1 MELLLRLFGIAATA
15 VFVVSVVV
23 MLLTFRRARR
33 LTTSTLVVPALL
45 SLAILALY
53 GLLLRA
59 MPSAGWVVT
68 SLVAGTAVGAVWA
81 RTHAVFRARDGGIRS
96 RGSLWYLAVWAVVLT
111 LNQLVVLVAGR
122 SSPALM
128 GLLVFSTGVAIGN
141 GLGLLRR
148 VQRLKVAVALVAAL
162 VAPAAVAGAEE
173 VLLLLPSQFDVR
185 PISGWNQRGSRMEK
199 FTSKDLG
206 GDRLEPF
213 RFRGEEV
220 TQETSRTD
228 HHAVSECTVDIQYH
242 HEYRATFRRG
252 VLNGRWIA
260 RQRNYYRSCKDRD
273 DGEYMRVNHE
283 GVMSGQADADGRLA
297 VTVQTTNSEI
307 IDRRIEWV
315 GKGKEGR
322 FVIYNEWKKRDQAM
336 EPWSFGFGFQLPVGE
351 LQSSQ
356 KLSPRPTPAP
366 LPRAGTARAGGERS
380 EPPRVTPGGQ
390 ASGGRDESASGTG
403 ARAGARDQERDGARD
418 EVREASRDEVR
429 DEARDQPPGGGR
441 DEPGDGPPPVS
452 PVAAAGA
459 AAGTAALTLLGAAWM
474 LASSGVRPGDLLG
487 SPTPGDGEPLE
498 PPPAPRDGDVR
509 PESGEVW
516 SDSDRGW
523 VSPNLYEL
531 ERGQWRA
538 DVERA
543 QAVSREESRSDGAG
557 IDRALRESEARQR
570 EAASAQAEAARVF
583 DLEASF
589 QPERIEPYKPTW
601 TDRVGSGLEW
611 GEFCAD
617 TGVSVLAEVTGPA
630 GQELGRIYTVTK
642 ETVKGASEGV
652 AAYARGQGGA
662 LAAEGSAWVIVER
675 TGIGFVKGGAK
686 VGLDFAA
693 GEVIGRAA
701 GRAGL
706 PLPELPDMG
715 EAAMTRVVC
724 DAATG
729 AAEGQARRVVGIAVG
744 KTLGSQALQ
753 KPAGWAVEATTGER
767 L

>member
-1 MELLLRLFGIAATA
+1 VDLLLRLFGIAATA
-15 VFVVSVVV
+15 VFVLSVVV

-33 LTTSTLVVPALL
+33 LNTSTLVVPALL
-45 SLAILALY
+45 SLAILVLY

-59 MPSAGWVVT
+59 MPSAGWMVA
-68 SLVAGTAVGAVWA
+68 SLVAGTAIGAVWA
-81 RTHAVFRARDGGIRS
+81 RTQALFRARDGAIRS
-96 RGSLWYLAVWAVVLT
+96 RGSLWYLAVWAAVLT
-111 LNQLVVLVAGR
+111 LNQLVMLVAGR

-141 GLGLLRR
+141 GLVLLRR
-148 VQRLKVAVALVAAL
+148 VRRLRAAVALAMVL
-162 VAPAAVAGAEE
+162 VAPAAVADAEE

-185 PISGWNQRGSRMEK
+185 PISGSSRMGGEMR
-199 FTSKDLG
+199 TLTAKDLE
-206 GDRLEPF
+206 GDPNPF
-213 RFRGEEV
+213 RFRGEDV
-220 TQETSRTD
+220 TQEMSRTD
-228 HHAVSECTVDIQYH
+228 HHAFPECTVDIQYH

-252 VLNGRWIA
+252 VLNGRWLA
-260 RQRNYYRSCKDRD
+260 HQRNYYRNCKDRD

-283 GVMSGQADADGRLA
+283 GVISGQADADGRLK

-315 GKGKEGR
+315 GKGNEGR
-322 FVIYNEWKKRDQAM
+322 FVSFNEWKKRDQAM
-336 EPWSFGFGFQLPVGE
+336 EPWSFGLGFQLPVGE

-366 LPRAGTARAGGERS
+366 LPRAGTASAGGDRS
-380 EPPRVTPGGQ
+380 EPRPGALGGE
-390 ASGGRDESASGTG
+390 ASGGRDESRSGIG
-403 ARAGARDQERDGARD
+403 VRAGTRDQARD
-418 EVREASRDEVR
+418 ASRDEVR
-429 DEARDQPPGGGR
+429 DEPPAGNR
-441 DEPGDGPPPVS
+441 DEPVDGPPPVS
-452 PVAAAGA
+452 PAAAAGA

-487 SPTPGDGEPLE
+487 SPAPGGGEPFE
-498 PPPAPRDGDVR
+498 PPPTPRDGDVR

-543 QAVSREESRSDGAG
+543 QAVSREESRGDGTD
-557 IDRALRESEARQR
+557 IDHTLRDSEARQR
-570 EAASAQAEAARVF
+570 AAASAQAEAARVF

-589 QPERIEPYKPTW
+589 QPEKIEPYRPTW
-601 TDRVGSGLEW
+601 TDRVGSGLEY
-611 GEFCAD
+611 GEYWAD

-630 GQELGRIYTVTK
+630 GQELGRFYTVTK

-652 AAYARGQGGA
+652 AAYVRGQGGA

-701 GRAGL
+701 ARDGL
-706 PLPELPDMG
+706 PFPELPDMSK
-715 EAAMTRVVC
+715 ATMTRVFR

-729 AAEGQARRVVGIAVG
+729 AAEGQTRRVVGIAVG
-744 KTLGSQALQ
+744 KTLNSQALQ
-753 KPAGWAVEATTGER
+753 KPAGLAVEATTGER